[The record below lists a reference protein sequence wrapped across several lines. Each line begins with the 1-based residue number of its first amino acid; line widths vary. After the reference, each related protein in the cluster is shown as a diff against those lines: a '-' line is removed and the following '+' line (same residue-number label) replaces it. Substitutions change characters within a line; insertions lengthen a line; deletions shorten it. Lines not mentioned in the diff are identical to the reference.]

1 MIYVFLFF
9 FQGGEQEK
17 NVLLGRKGVFGTS
30 FRLGGT
36 QPHLLFMEKENF
48 LCCCSPSFWLGYHH
62 IQGGS
67 MVPFV
72 HHHEDIKEC
81 QTRHYKFEKESF
93 KQQRKTPT
101 PLPTLSTTCYLFI
114 KLLSL
119 YSPLQHTSLLYT
131 LTNYLYLWC
140 LCLLHTQQ
148 LQLSPRI
155 YCTYR
160 DTHTQTEGAG
170 RCKSPPIYKW
180 CDE

>member
-9 FQGGEQEK
+9 SKGGEQEK

-119 YSPLQHTSLLYT
+119 YSPLQHVSVIYAHKLLVSLMPLSIAHAATAAFTSHI
-131 LTNYLYLWC
+131 
-140 LCLLHTQQ
+140 LH
-148 LQLSPRI
+148 I
-155 YCTYR
+155 
-160 DTHTQTEGAG
+160 
-170 RCKSPPIYKW
+170 
-180 CDE
+180 